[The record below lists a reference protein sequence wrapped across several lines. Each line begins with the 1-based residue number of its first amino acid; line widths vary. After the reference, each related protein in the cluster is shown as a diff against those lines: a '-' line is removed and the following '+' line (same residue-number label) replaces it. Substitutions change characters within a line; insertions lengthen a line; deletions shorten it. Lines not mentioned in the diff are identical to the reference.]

1 MTRPYTLNPPNE
13 RQIVEGVTLQVLDV
27 YREGKRIKAHIR
39 IDNGRLLWEG
49 ATDPSSTHLR
59 RVVGKRVNEEA
70 SAVPVGAVER
80 ALMDT
85 ALSLREMLPKLEK
98 PQSAQADNAAPTKE
112 EVDALWQRC
121 RDLALDPDL
130 MGRIDGAFGA
140 LGLVGEHRNRKL
152 VYLAATARLR
162 PKPISIVVTGPS
174 SAGKSYLLEILLLL
188 LPASAYVNYTTIS
201 ERFLVYSDD
210 DLRHRIVV
218 LFEAG
223 GLADDIGAYIMR
235 SLLSEGCLKIGTVE
249 KDENGVFVART
260 VGKPG
265 PTALFTSTTEKVP
278 IDEELMTRLLN
289 CVIADNPEHSRAI
302 LQGIA
307 RAHIDEERPVLDL
320 SPFHALQDWLTA
332 QGEQRVVIPYAPALA
347 AGVPLGATRIRRDFT
362 KLLSLIEACAVLH
375 QAQRSR
381 TSTGALI
388 ASLND
393 YRLVRELMIDSF
405 AAAQQDNVGQDVRE
419 AVEAVTRLCTAK
431 DGGAVTARDIGT
443 EIGRDRSAVNR
454 RLRAALAAGYI
465 VNTNPGERRRA
476 SYVTGDDLPAPQTAL
491 PLPDALTEEGDL

>member
-1 MTRPYTLNPPNE
+1 MTRVYTLDPPNE
-13 RQIVEGVTLQVLDV
+13 HQIVEGVALQVLDV

-49 ATDPSSTHLR
+49 STDPSSAHLR
-59 RVVGKRVNEEA
+59 RIVGKKVNEEA
-70 SAVPVGAVER
+70 PAVPVGAVEH

-85 ALSLREMLPKLEK
+85 SLSLRELLPKLEK
-98 PQSAQADNAAPTKE
+98 PEAVQANETGPTQE
-112 EVDALWQRC
+112 EVDALWQQC
-121 RDLALDPDL
+121 AHLALNPDL
-130 MGRIDGAFGA
+130 MACIDKAFGD
-140 LGLVGEHRNRKL
+140 LGVVGEHRNRKL
-152 VYLAATARLR
+152 AYLAATARLR

-188 LPASAYVNYTTIS
+188 LPVSAYVNYTTIS

-260 VGKPG
+260 IGKPG

-289 CVIADNPEHSRAI
+289 CVIADDPVHSKAI

-307 RAHIDEERPVLDL
+307 RAHIDEARPVVNVA
-320 SPFHALQDWLTA
+320 PFHALQDWLAA
-332 QGEQRVVIPYAPALA
+332 QGEQRVVIPYAPSLA
-347 AGVPLGATRIRRDFT
+347 AQVPHGATRIRRDFS

-381 TSTGALI
+381 TTTGALI
-388 ASLND
+388 ASLDD
-393 YRLVRELMIDSF
+393 YRIVRELLLDSF

-419 AVEAVTRLCTAK
+419 AVEAVVRLCKARDGEAVTAK
-431 DGGAVTARDIGT
+431 DIGK
-443 EIGRDRSAVNR
+443 EIGRDRHAVNR

-476 SYVTGDDLPAPQTAL
+476 SYVPGDELPPPQMAL
-491 PLPDALTEEGDL
+491 PTPDTLTEEGDL